1 MTDKDNKRISNQ
13 FGCFCSRGLKNEA
26 HNIHSEY
33 AKQREHET
41 SLTELSSD
49 KLLELSAN
57 DTYSADEHI
66 FKALDKEIVV
76 VGDELANALIKLPP
90 EKLEI
95 ILLSYFMDMTDAE
108 IGRALNAI
116 QQTIC
121 KRRTSTL
128 KLLRDYLEKEG
139 IQWDDIWNHCNSSHH
154 KRLLSQTLIASVF

>member
-1 MTDKDNKRISNQ
+1 MTDKDNQRISNQ

-76 VGDELANALIKLPP
+76 VGDELAKALIKLPP

-139 IQWDDIWNHCNSSHH
+139 IQWDDI
-154 KRLLSQTLIASVF
+154 

>member
-13 FGCFCSRGLKNEA
+13 FGCFCSRVLKNEA

-49 KLLELSAN
+49 ELLELSAN
-57 DTYSADEHI
+57 DTYFEDEHI
-66 FKALDKEIVV
+66 FKVLDKEIVV
-76 VGDELANALIKLPP
+76 VGNELAKALMKLPP

-108 IGRALNAI
+108 IGRTLNAI

-121 KRRTSTL
+121 NRRTSTL

-139 IQWDDIWNHCNSSHH
+139 IQWDDI
-154 KRLLSQTLIASVF
+154 